1 MASEAEVPQNTGVTG
16 RRTLMADPAIVVKN
30 LTVAF
35 GQRTVIDKIS
45 FEVPRGTTL
54 VIIGLSGVG
63 KSTILRCLTGLLK
76 PTGGEVFI
84 NNQDISKL
92 KVKEL
97 TQLRRRI
104 GMAFQ
109 RAALFDSM
117 SVGENVAFGLRE
129 HTKLSN
135 DEIHR
140 IVAEKLKV
148 VDLEGMA
155 DHFPSELSGGMQKRA
170 SFART
175 VATDPDL
182 IFYDEP
188 TTGLDPIITRV
199 INQLM
204 LDIQTASQA
213 TSVVVT
219 HDLAGALMVGHKLM
233 MLHEG
238 RIVWMGRAEEF
249 ESTTNP
255 YIVQFREGR
264 ADGPIK
270 V

>member
-1 MASEAEVPQNTGVTG
+1 MENTMSAETKLAITGK
-16 RRTLMADPAIVVKN
+16 RPEMSDPAIVVKD
-30 LTVAF
+30 LTVNF
-35 GQRTVIDKIS
+35 GDHKVLDGIS
-45 FEVPRGTTL
+45 FEVKRGSTL
-54 VIIGLSGVG
+54 VILGLSGVG
-63 KSTILRCLTGLLK
+63 KSTILRCLTGLLQ
-76 PTGGEVFI
+76 PTSGEVLI
-84 NNQDISKL
+84 NHHDLAKM

-97 TQLRRRI
+97 VELRRRI

-117 SVGENVAFGLRE
+117 TVGENVAFGLRE

-135 DEIHR
+135 EDIER
-140 IVAEKLKV
+140 IVKEKLKI
-148 VDLEGMA
+148 VDLEGME

-175 VATDPDL
+175 IATEPDL

-199 INQLM
+199 INQLI
-204 LDIQTASQA
+204 LDLQQRTQA

-219 HDLAGALMVGHKLM
+219 HDLGGAMMVGHQIL

-238 RIVWMGRAEEF
+238 RIVWTGPAKDF
-249 ESTTNP
+249 ETTTNP
-255 YIVQFREGR
+255 YVVQFREGR
-264 ADGPIK
+264 ADGPIR